1 MPSCKGVADG
11 TFLSTPVRCDVF
23 YWCVH
28 GTAYVLRCANGLVFV
43 VAQGVCVL
51 ESSTCTPV
59 R

>member
-51 ESSTCTPV
+51 E
-59 R
+59 